1 MNDSLKHGQQQR
13 NSAHRTDFITG
24 ITVRRQHDKTPDD
37 VPQQSDTVSVQQ
49 TTTNQRHHLCR
60 AQRLHLQLS
69 VCQLIK
75 LSCLPRINLW
85 SQVRYDYDTTT
96 TRLEYDTRKLR
107 VCYECRWGGVRH
119 LCDKMALNIN
129 FTNQTTNISKTNY
142 RKQAAKRHTRRSYG
156 LDRYVTCR

>member
-1 MNDSLKHGQQQR
+1 MDSSR
-13 NSAHRTDFITG
+13 G
-24 ITVRRQHDKTPDD
+24 IPPIERISLLASLSDD
-37 VPQQSDTVSVQQ
+37 SMTRHQ
-49 TTTNQRHHLCR
+49 TTFHSSLTPSPCNKLQPTNDIIYAEHSACTCSC
-60 AQRLHLQLS
+60 LS